1 MCDILWRLGIRRLR
15 RCQGSFQERTGCL
28 EKGLPCL
35 PITPLPTQ
43 QKSLCRHTKCP
54 TAKPKQVKQTKPKY
68 CSYPFLYR
76 YLLAAAPNQSSITT
90 SCGPPR
96 LPPSWLTSGS
106 TSILLLPG
114 SDQMQTLMRT
124 WIIPMDQNRHGE
136 EGLE

>member
-1 MCDILWRLGIRRLR
+1 MCDILWRLGIWRLR

-76 YLLAAAPNQSSITT
+76 YLLAAAPNQSSIKINFPFFLHTDY
-90 SCGPPR
+90 
-96 LPPSWLTSGS
+96 LFLE
-106 TSILLLPG
+106 SISHRGAGKKKKSL
-114 SDQMQTLMRT
+114 SIKTNRRKVETLKNY
-124 WIIPMDQNRHGE
+124 I
-136 EGLE
+136 